1 MDILIHNTR
10 TRTKER
16 FQPASPDNVS
26 IYVCGPTVYDRVHI
40 GNGRPAVV
48 FDVLVRVL
56 RLFYENV
63 RYVRNI
69 TDIDD
74 KINAAAQAVGE
85 PIAELT
91 NRFAQAYQE
100 DVAALG
106 VIDPTVEPRA
116 TSHIPEIIDMIDLL
130 IARGHAYEAEGH
142 VLFDV
147 PSDPDYGSL
156 SQRSLTDMIDGA
168 RVEVAPYKRDP
179 KDFVLW
185 KPSAADLPGWDSP
198 WGRGRPGW
206 HIECSAMIL
215 KHLGPSIDIHGGGND
230 LTFPHHENELAQGRC
245 AGDHANYVRY
255 WMHNG
260 MLTMGTE
267 KMSKSVGNIVT
278 IQELLETYDGEVLRY
293 ALLSGQYRQSLV
305 WEERLLVQAR
315 SSLDT
320 LYQALRTGT
329 ADPSNTSRAYANSPV
344 SDFPDAVLAALTD
357 DLNTPVALA
366 ALHAIASKIHI
377 ATSEREKSELRGQLL
392 AGGWLLGILDT
403 PADQYFQTNASL
415 DSASIQALI
424 DERQDARIARD
435 FSRADEIRDQ
445 LLANGIELEDTAE
458 GTRWK
463 TLSS

>member
-1 MDILIHNTR
+1 MDIFLHNTH

-16 FQPASPDNVS
+16 FEPASHDDVS

-56 RLFYENV
+56 RLYYKNV

-74 KINAAAQAVGE
+74 KINAAAQATAE
-85 PIAELT
+85 PIAEIT
-91 NRFAQAYQE
+91 DRFAVAYQE

-106 VIDPTVEPRA
+106 VLEPTVEPRA
-116 TSHIPEIIDMIDLL
+116 TGHIPEIIDMIKLL
-130 IARGHAYEAEGH
+130 VERGHAYEADGH

-147 PSDPDYGSL
+147 PSDPGYGSL
-156 SQRSLTDMIDGA
+156 SRRSLVDMIDGA

-185 KPSAADLPGWDSP
+185 KPSTEDLPGWESP

-206 HIECSAMIL
+206 HIECSAMIH
-215 KHLGPSIDIHGGGND
+215 KHLGPTIDIHGGGND

-260 MLTMGTE
+260 MLTMGAE
-267 KMSKSVGNIVT
+267 KMSKSLGNIVT
-278 IQELLETYDGEVLRY
+278 IHELLETHDGEVLRY

-305 WEERLLVQAR
+305 WEERLLQQAR

-320 LYQALRTGT
+320 LYQALRTSTSDRPNT
-329 ADPSNTSRAYANSPV
+329 ARFYANSPA
-344 SDFPDAVLAALTD
+344 SEFPTAVLEALAD
-357 DLNTPVALA
+357 DLNTPMALA
-366 ALHAIASKIHI
+366 ALHSLAGEIHST
-377 ATSEREKSELRGQLL
+377 ADEQDQSALREQLL
-392 AGGWLLGILDT
+392 AGGWLLGILNT
-403 PADQYFQTNASL
+403 PAEQYFQTDASL
-415 DSASIQALI
+415 DNDSIQTLI
-424 DERQDARIARD
+424 DKRQAARTAKD
-435 FSRADEIRDQ
+435 FTLADEIRDQ
-445 LLANGIELEDTAE
+445 LLASGIELEDTAE
-458 GTRWK
+458 GTRWR
-463 TLSS
+463 TL

>member
-1 MDILIHNTR
+1 MDIFLHNTH

-16 FQPASPDNVS
+16 FEPASHDEAS

-56 RLFYENV
+56 RLYYKNV

-74 KINAAAQAVGE
+74 KINAAAQATAE
-85 PIAELT
+85 PIAEIT
-91 NRFAQAYQE
+91 DRFAVAYQE

-106 VIDPTVEPRA
+106 VLEPTVEPRA
-116 TSHIPEIIDMIDLL
+116 TGHIPEIIDMIKLL
-130 IARGHAYEAEGH
+130 VERGHAYEADGH

-147 PSDPDYGSL
+147 PSDPGYGSL
-156 SQRSLTDMIDGA
+156 SRRSLVDMIDGA

-185 KPSAADLPGWDSP
+185 KPSTEDLPGWESP

-206 HIECSAMIL
+206 HIECSAMIH
-215 KHLGPSIDIHGGGND
+215 KHLGPTIDIHGGGND
-230 LTFPHHENELAQGRC
+230 LTFPHHENELAQSRC

-260 MLTMGTE
+260 MLTMGAE
-267 KMSKSVGNIVT
+267 KMSKSLGNIVT
-278 IQELLETYDGEVLRY
+278 IHELLETHDGEVLRY

-305 WEERLLVQAR
+305 WEERLLQQAR

-320 LYQALRTGT
+320 LYQALRTSTSDRPNT
-329 ADPSNTSRAYANSPV
+329 AQFYANSPA
-344 SDFPDAVLAALTD
+344 SEFPTAVLEALAD
-357 DLNTPVALA
+357 DLNTPMALA
-366 ALHAIASKIHI
+366 ALHSLAGEIHS
-377 ATSEREKSELRGQLL
+377 TTDEQDQSELRDQLL
-392 AGGWLLGILDT
+392 AGGWLLGILNA
-403 PADQYFQTNASL
+403 PAEQYFQTDASL
-415 DSASIQALI
+415 DSDSIQALI
-424 DERQDARIARD
+424 DKRQAARTAKD
-435 FSRADEIRDQ
+435 FALADEVRDQ
-445 LLANGIELEDTAE
+445 LLASGIELEDTPE

-463 TLSS
+463 TL